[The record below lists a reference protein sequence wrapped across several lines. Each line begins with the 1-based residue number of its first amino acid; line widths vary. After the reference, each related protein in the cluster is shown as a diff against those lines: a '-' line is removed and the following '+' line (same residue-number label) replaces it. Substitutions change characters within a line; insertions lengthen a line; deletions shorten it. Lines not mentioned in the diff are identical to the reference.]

1 MTTLGDCS
9 LLRVRCYKYDFR
21 FHIKLNIRQMF
32 FWYIMEDNDIIKRFS
47 ALQTRR
53 DVAKV
58 LGSTLKSLSY
68 NLYVLAPE
76 KRYNIF
82 QIPKKNGGNREICA
96 PTSALKYLQRQLADI
111 LVRYQEFRPCVHGY
125 VKSRSIKSNALV
137 HRGKRI
143 VINVDLKDFF
153 NTINFGRVRGIF
165 LKSPFNFNNII
176 ATTIAQICCHNG
188 VLPQGSPAS
197 PIITNYAC
205 RKLDSE
211 LQAFSRKHK
220 MNYSRYA
227 DDITF
232 STNMKFL
239 SPDFGELKDNLFF
252 LSKDLRA
259 IIENN
264 GFVINESKTRY
275 ALQNNR
281 QDVTGLIVNDKVN
294 VPRKYVKRI
303 RAMLHAWEKFGIENA
318 TKEHLER
325 FNYKH
330 KHPDYPEIAFKNEL
344 VGMINYV
351 CYIKGKNNSVYYT
364 LYNRLHRLDSNIKL
378 SIPETTYIPENA
390 VIIYCEGKTDSLHLK
405 AAYDYYKNID
415 KLAELNLYFHMWRE
429 DLDINNDR
437 LFQICQNRPQMKNRH
452 NIEIYLFDR
461 DDSRYN
467 AQKLCAPNQN
477 YKNWGSNVYS
487 TLLPI
492 PSHRSFNEICIE
504 HFYSDADM
512 KKSDEK
518 NRRLY
523 TTDEFDANSGNH
535 KENEKIYFDGTRS
548 KLKCKY
554 PKILDT
560 NIRNIDSSA
569 NIALSKK
576 DFANNIASKRGN
588 FKDISFEYFKPIFD
602 LFEEI
607 IEKN

>member
-1 MTTLGDCS
+1 M
-9 LLRVRCYKYDFR
+9 
-21 FHIKLNIRQMF
+21 
-32 FWYIMEDNDIIKRFS
+32 YIMADNDIIKRFA

-53 DVAKV
+53 DVAEV
-58 LGSTLKSLSY
+58 LGSTLKSLAY
-68 NLYVLAPE
+68 NMYVLAPE
-76 KRYNIF
+76 KRYSIF
-82 QIPKKNGGNREICA
+82 QIPKKSGGDREICA

-111 LVRYQEFRPCVHGY
+111 LIKYQEFRPCVHGY
-125 VKSRSIKSNALV
+125 VKSRSIKSNAMV

-143 VINVDLKDFF
+143 VVNVDLKDFF
-153 NTINFGRVRGIF
+153 NTINFGRVRGVF
-165 LKSPFNFNNII
+165 LKSPFNFNDVI

-188 VLPQGSPAS
+188 FLPQGSPAS
-197 PIITNYAC
+197 PIISNYIC

-211 LQAFSRKHK
+211 LLAFARKYK

-232 STNMKFL
+232 STNMKCL
-239 SPDFGELKDNLFF
+239 PLEFGEIQDNRLL
-252 LSKDLRA
+252 LSEDLSA

-275 ALQNNR
+275 ALRNNR
-281 QDVTGLIVNDKVN
+281 QEVTGLVVNDNVN

-303 RAMLHAWEKFGIENA
+303 RAMLHAWEKYGIENA
-318 TKEHLER
+318 TKEHLEK

-351 CYIKGKNNSVYYT
+351 CYIKGKNNSVYHT
-364 LYNRLHRLDSNIKL
+364 LYNRIRRLDSDIKL
-378 SIPETTYIPENA
+378 SIPETAAIPEDA
-390 VIIYCEGKTDSLHLK
+390 VIIYCEGKTDGLHLK
-405 AAYDYYKNID
+405 AAYDYYKSIGE
-415 KLAELNLYFHMWRE
+415 LAELNLYFHPWRE
-429 DLDINNDR
+429 DLDINNTR
-437 LFQICQNRPQMKNRH
+437 LFQICQNHPQMKTRT
-452 NIEIYLFDR
+452 NIEICLFDR
-461 DDSRYN
+461 DDNRYN
-467 AQKLCAPNQN
+467 VSKLCDPNKD
-477 YKNWGSNVYS
+477 YKNWGANVYS

-492 PSHRSFNEICIE
+492 PSHRAFDEVCIE

-523 TTDEFDANSGNH
+523 TTDEFNANSGNH

-548 KLKCKY
+548 KLRCKY
-554 PKILDT
+554 PKILDS
-560 NIRNIDSSA
+560 NVRDIDSSA

-576 DFANNIASKRGN
+576 DFANNIVSKRGN

-602 LFEEI
+602 LFKEI
-607 IEKN
+607 IAVN

>member
-1 MTTLGDCS
+1 
-9 LLRVRCYKYDFR
+9 
-21 FHIKLNIRQMF
+21 MF

>member
-1 MTTLGDCS
+1 
-9 LLRVRCYKYDFR
+9 
-21 FHIKLNIRQMF
+21 
-32 FWYIMEDNDIIKRFS
+32 MEDNDIIKRF
-47 ALQTRR
+47 ATLQTRR
-53 DVAKV
+53 DVAAV
-58 LGSTLKSLSY
+58 LGSTLKSLTY

-76 KRYNIF
+76 KRYSIF
-82 QIPKKNGGNREICA
+82 QIPKKSGGDREICA
-96 PTSALKYLQRQLADI
+96 PTSALKYFQRQLADI
-111 LVRYQEFRPCVHGY
+111 LIKYQEFRPCVHGY
-125 VKSRSIKSNALV
+125 VKYKSIKSNAMV

-143 VINVDLKDFF
+143 VVNVDLKDCF
-153 NTINFGRVRGIF
+153 NTINFGRVRGVF
-165 LKSPFNFNNII
+165 LKSPFNFNDVI

-188 VLPQGSPAS
+188 LLPQGSPAS
-197 PIITNYAC
+197 PIISNYIC

-211 LQAFSRKHK
+211 LLAFARKYK

-232 STNMKFL
+232 STNMKCL
-239 SPDFGELKDNLFF
+239 PLEFGEIKNNRLL
-252 LSKDLRA
+252 LSEDLSA

-275 ALQNNR
+275 ALRNNR
-281 QDVTGLIVNDKVN
+281 QDVTGLVVNDKVN

-303 RAMLHAWEKFGIENA
+303 RAMLHSWEKYGIENA
-318 TKEHLER
+318 TKEHLEK

-351 CYIKGKNNSVYYT
+351 CYIKGKDNSVYHS
-364 LYNRLHRLDSNIKL
+364 LYNRIRRLDSSIKL
-378 SIPETTYIPENA
+378 SIPETASIPEDA
-390 VIIYCEGKTDSLHLK
+390 VIIYCEGKTDGLHLK
-405 AAYDYYKNID
+405 AAYDYYKSIGE
-415 KLAELNLYFHMWRE
+415 LAKLNLYFHPWRD
-429 DLDINNDR
+429 DLDINNTR
-437 LFQICQNRPQMKNRH
+437 LFQICQNHLQMKNRT
-452 NIEIYLFDR
+452 NIEICLFDR
-461 DDSRYN
+461 DDNRYN
-467 AQKLCAPNQN
+467 VSKLCDPNKD

-492 PSHRSFNEICIE
+492 PSHRAFDEVCIE

-535 KENEKIYFDGTRS
+535 KENKKIYFDGTRS

-554 PKILDT
+554 PKILDS
-560 NIRNIDSSA
+560 NIRDIDSSA
-569 NIALSKK
+569 NVVLSKK
-576 DFANNIASKRGN
+576 DFANNIVSKRGN

-607 IEKN
+607 VAVN

>member
-1 MTTLGDCS
+1 
-9 LLRVRCYKYDFR
+9 
-21 FHIKLNIRQMF
+21 
-32 FWYIMEDNDIIKRFS
+32 MEDNDIIARF
-47 ALQTRR
+47 ALLQTKR
-53 DVAKV
+53 DVAEV
-58 LGSTLKSLSY
+58 LGSTLKSLAY
-68 NLYVLAPE
+68 NLYVLPPE
-76 KRYNIF
+76 KRYSTF
-82 QIPKKNGGNREICA
+82 QIPKKNGGDREICA
-96 PTSALKYLQRQLADI
+96 PTPALKYLQRQLADI
-111 LVRYQEFRPCVHGY
+111 LTGYQEFRPCVHGY
-125 VKSRSIKSNALV
+125 VKSRSIKSNAMV

-143 VINVDLKDFF
+143 VINIDLKDFF
-153 NTINFGRVRGIF
+153 KTINFGRVRGLF
-165 LKSPFNFNNII
+165 LKAPFNFNDIV
-176 ATTIAQICCHNG
+176 ATTIAQICCHDG

-197 PIITNYAC
+197 PIISNYVC

-211 LQAFSRKHK
+211 LLMYARKHK

-239 SPDFGELKDNLFF
+239 SPEFGEIKDNQF
-252 LSKDLRA
+252 LMSESLKA
-259 IIENN
+259 IIESN

-275 ALQNNR
+275 ALRNNR

-303 RAMLHAWEKFGIENA
+303 RAMLHAWEKYGIENA

-351 CYIKGKNNSVYYT
+351 CYIKGKNNSVYHT
-364 LYNRLHRLDSNIKL
+364 LYNRIRRLDSNIKL
-378 SIPETTYIPENA
+378 SIPETTSIPEDA
-390 VIIYCEGKTDSLHLK
+390 VIIYCEGKTDGLHLK
-405 AAYDYYKNID
+405 AAYDYYKGIGE
-415 KLAELNLYFHMWRE
+415 LAELNLYFHMWRE
-429 DLDINNDR
+429 DLDVNNAR
-437 LFQICQNRPQMKNRH
+437 LFQICQNRPQIKNRT

-461 DDSRYN
+461 DDSQYN
-467 AQKLCAPNQN
+467 VSKLCEPDKN
-477 YKNWGSNVYS
+477 YKNWSSNVYS

-492 PSHRSFNEICIE
+492 PSHRTFNEVCIE

-512 KKSDEK
+512 KRSDEK

-535 KENEKIYFDGTRS
+535 KKKEKVYFDGTRS

-554 PKILDT
+554 PKILDS
-560 NIRNIDSSA
+560 NVRDIDSSA

-576 DFANNIASKRGN
+576 DFANNIAAKRGN
-588 FKDISFEYFKPIFD
+588 FKDVSFEHFKPVFD
-602 LFEEI
+602 LFKEI
-607 IEKN
+607 IETSKVYS